1 MLTSSYSPYRYI
13 VTMAILDIL
22 ENLNVVSLAL
32 GIPAL
37 VVLGHVL
44 NWLIDRHNIRQYPGP
59 FFAKFTDLWLGR
71 VAANG
76 HRSEVVHELHKQH
89 GTSLYFIS
97 SSLVD

>member
-44 NWLIDRHNIRQYPGP
+44 NWLIARHNIRQ
-59 FFAKFTDLWLGR
+59 
-71 VAANG
+71 
-76 HRSEVVHELHKQH
+76 
-89 GTSLYFIS
+89 
-97 SSLVD
+97 

>member
-1 MLTSSYSPYRYI
+1 
-13 VTMAILDIL
+13 MAVLDIL

-44 NWLIDRHNIRQYPGP
+44 NWLIDRHKIRRYPGP

-71 VAANG
+71 IAANG
-76 HRSEVVHELHKQH
+76 HRSEVVHELHKQY
-89 GTSLYFIS
+89 GTSLYFICS
-97 SSLVD
+97 SVVH